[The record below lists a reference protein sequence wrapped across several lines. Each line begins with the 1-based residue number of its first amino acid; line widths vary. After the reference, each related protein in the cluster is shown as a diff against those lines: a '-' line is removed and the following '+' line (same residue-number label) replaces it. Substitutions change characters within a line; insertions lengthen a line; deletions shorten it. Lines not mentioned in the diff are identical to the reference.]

1 MNDAER
7 ACGGV
12 GTVISQTVHGADP
25 DVTICL
31 PVLHT
36 GVNGE
41 PRLFA
46 AYTVTVGADAAAER
60 DAKRALDPASR
71 LATKV

>member
-1 MNDAER
+1 MSDAER

-12 GTVISQTVHGADP
+12 GTGITQTVHGADP

-31 PVLHT
+31 PVLQT
-36 GVNGE
+36 GANGE

-46 AYTVTVGADAAAER
+46 AHKVTVVANAAAER

-71 LATKV
+71 LATMV